1 MQFPN
6 GRRRGQLAAL
16 LVIAVHCCPLQFCE
30 AADSTVAL
38 RPIFAVRDES
48 NFCIILDDR
57 DSVLYDMGDPIQA
70 PSMSPDGRFI
80 AAFLPESNW
89 GFIPGTSM
97 LSSGVETDL
106 LLIDRYARDQRE
118 LGEVRFRR
126 VFSPRNIIY
135 AASVPMVWLPD
146 CQRFYVASRDG
157 VALVHINGAVDSIL
171 ACKKI
176 SALAMVEGTTRC
188 AVSNSKAVFLIDTL
202 AGLTAN
208 LVDSARVRKE
218 LKGTVRAMC
227 SDRSGR
233 MLAVGH
239 DRKISTIDLSDGSIT
254 LWGKMP
260 RDIYWLGW
268 LADDTGVVV
277 LCGAE
282 DQETAMRSAALSTG
296 VIDGSFEI
304 RVLSR
309 GSAESRRLYDQVSF
323 DVRRVTPALSP
334 DGRFLAF
341 ASRKSMERGTMMVL
355 PLDGGEAFRIT
366 DDYLYRSPMWGP
378 E

>member
-1 MQFPN
+1 MELSI
-6 GRRRGQLAAL
+6 GRLRGRFAAL
-16 LVIAVHCCPLQFCE
+16 FVIAVSCSWPQICS
-30 AADSTVAL
+30 AADSTLAL
-38 RPIFAVRDES
+38 PAIFAVRDES
-48 NFCIILDDR
+48 NLCIILDNR
-57 DSVLYDMGDPIQA
+57 DSVLYDLGDPIQA

-80 AAFLPESNW
+80 TAFLPESDW
-89 GFIPGTSM
+89 GFLPGTSL

-135 AASVPMVWLPD
+135 ASFVPAMWLPD

-157 VALVHINGAVDSIL
+157 VALVHVSGTVDSIF
-171 ACKKI
+171 ACKQV
-176 SALAMVEGTTRC
+176 SALTMVEGTTRC
-188 AVSNSKAVFLIDTL
+188 AVSNGKAVFLIDTL
-202 AGLTAN
+202 ASLTMN
-208 LVDSARVRKE
+208 LVDSTRAKKE

-227 SDRSGR
+227 CDRAGR
-233 MLAVGH
+233 MLAVAHG
-239 DRKISTIDLSDGSIT
+239 RQISTVDMSDGSIT
-254 LWGKMP
+254 KWGRMP

-268 LADDTGVVV
+268 LSNDTGLVV

-282 DQETAMRSAALSTG
+282 DQETALRSAALSTG

-309 GSAESRRLYDQVSF
+309 GSAESQRQYDQVSF

-334 DGRFLAF
+334 DGRYLAF
-341 ASRKSMERGTMMVL
+341 ASRKNMERGTMMVL
-355 PLDGGEAFRIT
+355 PLDGSKAIRVT

-378 E
+378 